1 VAVIDG
7 VTDSVL
13 HTIAV
18 GREPWILCSNPGRDK
33 VYCASWEAGCV
44 TVIDGQA
51 DTIIAVVPTGP
62 RPSALCYNSRDDKVY
77 CASHENGS
85 IAVIDGL
92 SDSIVATVTGG
103 SWPEA
108 LCYNSVSNRVY
119 CADLDSCLVF
129 VIDGA
134 SDSVVARVDAVA
146 YSLCYDSASNR
157 VYCID
162 QNRWEVSV
170 VDGATNTVVARL
182 TVGMDPRAAVWLP
195 SGNRVYVANRFGSSI
210 SVIRDSMVGVRET
223 GENEAHRV
231 KAATL
236 IRDVLVLPRDMTCLG
251 PDPDSPGGI
260 GSCPALLL
268 DAVGRKVLSLAPGQN
283 DVRDL
288 APGVYFVRTKEQRDR
303 GIEGSSV
310 RKVVVTR

>member
-1 VAVIDG
+1 VIDCG
-7 VTDSVL
+7 SDSV
-13 HTIAV
+13 IATVRV
-18 GREPWILCSNPGRDK
+18 GTWP
-33 VYCASWEAGCV
+33 
-44 TVIDGQA
+44 Q
-51 DTIIAVVPTGP
+51 
-62 RPSALCYNSRDDKVY
+62 ALCYSPADDKVY
-77 CASHENGS
+77 CA
-85 IAVIDGL
+85 
-92 SDSIVATVTGG
+92 
-103 SWPEA
+103 
-108 LCYNSVSNRVY
+108 
-119 CADLDSCLVF
+119 DLDTGLVF

-146 YSLCYDSASNR
+146 YSLCYDSTSNR
-157 VYCID
+157 VYCVD
-162 QNRWEVSV
+162 QNRWEVTV

-268 DAVGRKVLSLAPGQN
+268 DAVGRKVLILAPGPN
-283 DVRDL
+283 DVRHL
-288 APGVYFVRTKEQRDR
+288 APGVYFVWSALR
-303 GIEGSSV
+303 GRRPGVS
-310 RKVVVTR
+310 KVVLAR